1 MLQEQDDKS
10 PGPVQ
15 NKRSVTMKGLSK
27 EVKSAIIIGI
37 VIVLLLVLGIIYGQR
52 EKTEVADA
60 PTTTVSEVAE
70 TTAAAEEATTAAPET
85 TTSANV
91 TVPAGATVAQD
102 ANGNWALMN
111 NGATVSSFTGI
122 AQNEYGNWYI
132 ENGVVNFNFS
142 GKVVFNGVTY
152 DIENGK
158 VVS

>member
-1 MLQEQDDKS
+1 
-10 PGPVQ
+10 
-15 NKRSVTMKGLSK
+15 MKGLSK

-37 VIVLLLVLGIIYGQR
+37 VIVLLLILGIIYGQK

-60 PTTTVSEVAE
+60 PTTTVAAVEE
-70 TTAAAEEATTAAPET
+70 TTAAAEETTAAPET

-102 ANGNWALMN
+102 ANGNWALMS
-111 NGATVSSFTGI
+111 NGATQTGFTGI
-122 AQNEYGNWYI
+122 ASNDFGNWYI

>member
-1 MLQEQDDKS
+1 
-10 PGPVQ
+10 
-15 NKRSVTMKGLSK
+15 MKGLSK

-37 VIVLLLVLGIIYGQR
+37 VIVLLLILGIIYGQK

-60 PTTTVSEVAE
+60 PTTTVAAVEE
-70 TTAAAEEATTAAPET
+70 TTAAEEETTAAPET

-102 ANGNWALMN
+102 ANGNWALMS
-111 NGATVSSFTGI
+111 NGATQTGFTGI
-122 AQNEYGNWYI
+122 ASNDFGNWYI

>member
-1 MLQEQDDKS
+1 
-10 PGPVQ
+10 
-15 NKRSVTMKGLSK
+15 MKGLSK
-27 EVKSAIIIGI
+27 EVKSAIIIGV
-37 VIVLLLVLGIIYGQR
+37 VIVLLLILGIIYGQK
-52 EKTEVADA
+52 EKTDVADT

-70 TTAAAEEATTAAPET
+70 STTAAAAESTTAAPET

-91 TVPAGATVAQD
+91 TVPAGATVQQD

-111 NGATVSSFTGI
+111 NGATVNTFTGI
-122 AQNEYGNWYI
+122 ASNDFGNWYI

>member
-1 MLQEQDDKS
+1 
-10 PGPVQ
+10 
-15 NKRSVTMKGLSK
+15 MKGLSK

-37 VIVLLLVLGIIYGQR
+37 VIVLLLILGVVYGQK

-60 PTTTVSEVAE
+60 PATTVAAVEEE
-70 TTAAAEEATTAAPET
+70 TTAAAETTTAAAET

-111 NGATVSSFTGI
+111 NGATVNTFTGI
-122 AQNEYGNWYI
+122 ASNDFGNWYV
-132 ENGVVNFNFS
+132 ENGVVNFNFT

>member
-1 MLQEQDDKS
+1 
-10 PGPVQ
+10 
-15 NKRSVTMKGLSK
+15 MKGLSK

-52 EKTEVADA
+52 EKSEVADA
-60 PTTTVSEVAE
+60 PTTTVAAVEES
-70 TTAAAEEATTAAPET
+70 TAEATTAAATTAAAT

-91 TVPAGATVAQD
+91 TIPAGATVAKD
-102 ANGNWALMN
+102 ANGKWALVQ
-111 NGATVSSFTGI
+111 NGNAVTGFTGI
-122 AQNEYGNWYI
+122 ADNNLGKWYI
-132 ENGVVNFNFS
+132 ENGMVNFDFS

>member
-1 MLQEQDDKS
+1 
-10 PGPVQ
+10 
-15 NKRSVTMKGLSK
+15 MKGLSK

-37 VIVLLLVLGIIYGQR
+37 VIVLLLILGIIYGQK

-60 PTTTVSEVAE
+60 PTTTVAAVEE
-70 TTAAAEEATTAAPET
+70 TTAAAEETTVAPET

-102 ANGNWALMN
+102 ANGNWALMS
-111 NGATVSSFTGI
+111 NGATQTGFTGI
-122 AQNEYGNWYI
+122 ASNDFGNWYI

>member
-1 MLQEQDDKS
+1 MDMRCQTAEFLHRIEVFLRNIAVDEA
-10 PGPVQ
+10 
-15 NKRSVTMKGLSK
+15 LSLYK
-27 EVKSAIIIGI
+27 NVFHQ
-37 VIVLLLVLGIIYGQR
+37 LLLSLGIIYGQK
-52 EKTEVADA
+52 EKTEVADT

-70 TTAAAEEATTAAPET
+70 STTAAAAESTTAAPET

-91 TVPAGATVAQD
+91 TVPAGATVQQD

-111 NGATVSSFTGI
+111 NGATVNTFTGI
-122 AQNEYGNWYI
+122 ASNDFGNWYI

>member
-1 MLQEQDDKS
+1 
-10 PGPVQ
+10 
-15 NKRSVTMKGLSK
+15 MKGLSK

-37 VIVLLLVLGIIYGQR
+37 VIVLLLVLGIIYGQK

-60 PTTTVSEVAE
+60 PTTTVAAVEE
-70 TTAAAEEATTAAPET
+70 TTAEATTAAATTAAAT

-91 TVPAGATVAQD
+91 TVPAGATVAKD
-102 ANGNWALMN
+102 ANGTWALMN
-111 NGATVSSFTGI
+111 NGSVVNGFTGI
-122 AQNEYGNWYI
+122 ADNSYGKWYV
-132 ENGVVNFNFS
+132 ENGYCNFDFS

>member
-1 MLQEQDDKS
+1 
-10 PGPVQ
+10 
-15 NKRSVTMKGLSK
+15 MKGLSK

-37 VIVLLLVLGIIYGQR
+37 VIVLPLVLGIIYGQK
-52 EKTEVADA
+52 EKTEVADT
-60 PTTTVSEVAE
+60 PTTTVTEVADE
-70 TTAAAEEATTAAPET
+70 TTTAAATTAAPET

-111 NGATVSSFTGI
+111 NGATVNTFTGI